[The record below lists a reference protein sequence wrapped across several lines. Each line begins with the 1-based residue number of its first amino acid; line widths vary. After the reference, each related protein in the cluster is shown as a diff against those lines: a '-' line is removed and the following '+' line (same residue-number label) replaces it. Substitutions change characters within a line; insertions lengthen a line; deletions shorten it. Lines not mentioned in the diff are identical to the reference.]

1 MPDIESVRIVYIE
14 EPDDMAET
22 HDQPNTLYVEAV
34 DACAGHYLVISTERW
49 AIDAESD

>member
-1 MPDIESVRIVYIE
+1 MPDIESVRIVYTE